1 MGRVHLLNKTSWSRV
16 RRANRSLRVL
26 TSAWFLLFDPCPF
39 PPRDNR
45 TIRWH
50 HGSKRWIKF
59 LVVSMGNRPIFV
71 VRSGIERGDG
81 SFPRIWG
88 SWWNEGIRNVYTCP
102 LDRVY
107 PSKREIRIY
116 SYGIGYRIHTS
127 FFCLVGQTHLKY
139 YFLRDFATEFSLN
152 EKIIRVSSANFFS
165 SEFPRLEFSCS
176 FRPLNVIRCDERTP
190 KSFIDAN
197 SIPSRVRKRNLWIR
211 RERIHFETIY
221 EIRVC
226 YRKATSSRV
235 DKCNRVECE
244 SLSHRSSSILR
255 FNSQLHRS
263 PRRDRQIPAISFSP
277 WRDSDVFEDD
287 NAGGEGGGRA
297 LSRRKLEHRGWKLLL
312 DR

>member
-1 MGRVHLLNKTSWSRV
+1 M
-16 RRANRSLRVL
+16 
-26 TSAWFLLFDPCPF
+26 D
-39 PPRDNR
+39 
-45 TIRWH
+45 
-50 HGSKRWIKF
+50 KF

-116 SYGIGYRIHTS
+116 SHGIGYRIHTS

-176 FRPLNVIRCDERTP
+176 SRPLNVIRCDERTP

-244 SLSHRSSSILR
+244 SLSHRSRYCVSIVSCIDRLEGIA
-255 FNSQLHRS
+255 RS
-263 PRRDRQIPAISFSP
+263 PRFHSPRDAIPMSSRMIT
-277 WRDSDVFEDD
+277 RG
-287 NAGGEGGGRA
+287 GGEGIVASQTGTPR
-297 LSRRKLEHRGWKLLL
+297 LEIATRSINCHTTCLPHVYLLPL
-312 DR
+312 D